1 MKICITSDGYPSEGL
16 PYSSF
21 IQVLARELT
30 RQGCEVT
37 VIAPQSLTNHFIRG
51 GKMAPKKFCDEFY
64 VNGILKKI
72 TIYRPY
78 SITCGEGVLG
88 KLTFQINRLAT
99 EFAVFKNRLKPDI
112 YYSHFWVN
120 GFNIERTA
128 RKTNIPLFVASGED
142 KINICRFLSKKEV
155 QILNQGV
162 AGVICVSTKNMDES
176 VGLGLTEYPQ
186 CIVLPN
192 AFDPEEFYHIDRN
205 KARKKMGF
213 PTDVF
218 IIAFC
223 GRFNNRKGAL
233 RVSDAIKKI
242 NNPNIKSIFV
252 GTVADNET
260 EKPDCE
266 GILFMDG
273 LPHHEIVYYL
283 NCADVFVLPSLAEG
297 CPNSVIE
304 AMACGLPIISSNLPF
319 NFDILSKEV
328 AILINPRDVDEI
340 ANAIKKIYEDKT
352 LRHKLSKGSLLKSQS
367 LTIQNRVA
375 NILKFINNYGKKKLL

>member
-1 MKICITSDGYPSEGL
+1 MKICISSDGYPSEGL

-21 IQVLARELT
+21 IQVFARELT

-51 GKMAPKKFCDEFY
+51 GKLAPKKKCDEFH
-64 VNGILKKI
+64 VNGVLKKI

-78 SITCGEGVLG
+78 SITCGEGLLG

-99 EFAVFKNRLKPDI
+99 EFVVFKNRLKPDV
-112 YYSHFWVN
+112 YYSHFWAN

-128 RKTNIPLFVASGED
+128 RKANVPLFVASGED
-142 KINICRFLSKKEV
+142 KINICRFLSKKNVE
-155 QILNQGV
+155 ILKQGV

-186 CIVLPN
+186 CTVLPN
-192 AFDPEEFYHIDRN
+192 AFDPGEFYHIDRTE
-205 KARKKMGF
+205 ARKKMGF
-213 PTDVF
+213 PTDAF
-218 IIAFC
+218 IVTFC

-233 RVSDAIKKI
+233 RVSDAIKKL

-260 EKPDCE
+260 KKPDCE
-266 GILFMDG
+266 GILFMG
-273 LPHHEIVYYL
+273 ELPHHEIVYYL
-283 NCADVFVLPSLAEG
+283 NCADVFILPSLAEG

-304 AMACGLPIISSNLPF
+304 AMACGLPIISSDLPF
-319 NFDILSKEV
+319 NYDVLSHDS
-328 AILINPRDVDEI
+328 AILVPPENIEMI
-340 ANAIKKIYEDKT
+340 AAAIKYLKNNYN
-352 LRHKLSKGSLLKSQS
+352 LRNSLAEASICKAKE
-367 LTIQNRVA
+367 LTIDKRVEV
-375 NILKFINNYGKKKLL
+375 ILDFIKSKM